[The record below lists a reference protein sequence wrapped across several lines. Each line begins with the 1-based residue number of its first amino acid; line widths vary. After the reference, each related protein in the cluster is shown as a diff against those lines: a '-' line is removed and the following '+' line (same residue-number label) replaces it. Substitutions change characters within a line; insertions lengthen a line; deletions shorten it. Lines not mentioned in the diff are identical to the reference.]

1 MKSYLILS
9 ILLSVFA
16 AVLIANTQEYDENS
30 IGYVPEKRA
39 MRNAL
44 VRFGR
49 AGMRNALVRFGKR
62 SLDNDIQ
69 EFALKRNAAP
79 QPFVRFGRS
88 SSLSPD
94 GYFIPYGNIY
104 ENNEA

>member
-1 MKSYLILS
+1 MKSSIVLS
-9 ILLSVFA
+9 LLFTVFA
-16 AVLIANTQEYDENS
+16 AFFIANAQQYDENS
-30 IGYVPEKRA
+30 LGYLTEKRA

-62 SLDNDIQ
+62 NIDNDIP

-88 SSLSPD
+88 SNLSPS
-94 GYFIPYGNIY
+94 GYFIPL
-104 ENNEA
+104 NNMYDNTEA